1 MRSSLRLSYN
11 KAGLLGTANAGGY
24 LVGAICV
31 PRMNRWITERNL
43 FRVGVIGTAIGL
55 ASTAATNNYAIIAT
69 SRAVTGLLSAAS
81 FLLGSSFAARLAT
94 AYPPAVAVFNA
105 GVGVGIMFD
114 ALTIPLL
121 LRDSS
126 YAWRSAWLALAVA
139 ASIAAVF
146 TLSARVPDA
155 SSAIEDKQ
163 ASKGRS
169 FWGLSVAYGCFGSG
183 YIVYITYIVTTVRT
197 SQQSTQVIAL
207 AFGSLGLLCV
217 LSPLLWRRTI
227 TKSKHLGRAMG
238 KCLAMQTTAALIV
251 LVTHQDYAV
260 IASTTLFG
268 SAFMIAPAL
277 TTSVI
282 RNSRAPSEW
291 AKTISS
297 VTIPFATAQT
307 LAPWI
312 IGTLIDRLGPNVAP
326 LWAATFLLTGTAVA
340 IHTDWTTKTTQQT
353 SPDYT
358 STPS

>member
-1 MRSSLRLSYN
+1 
-11 KAGLLGTANAGGY
+11 
-24 LVGAICV
+24 
-31 PRMNRWITERNL
+31 
-43 FRVGVIGTAIGL
+43 
-55 ASTAATNNYAIIAT
+55 
-69 SRAVTGLLSAAS
+69 
-81 FLLGSSFAARLAT
+81 
-94 AYPPAVAVFNA
+94 
-105 GVGVGIMFD
+105 
-114 ALTIPLL
+114 
-121 LRDSS
+121 
-126 YAWRSAWLALAVA
+126 
-139 ASIAAVF
+139 
-146 TLSARVPDA
+146 
-155 SSAIEDKQ
+155 
-163 ASKGRS
+163 
-169 FWGLSVAYGCFGSG
+169 
-183 YIVYITYIVTTVRT
+183 
-197 SQQSTQVIAL
+197 
-207 AFGSLGLLCV
+207 
-217 LSPLLWRRTI
+217 
-227 TKSKHLGRAMG
+227 MG